1 LEGLQKYLAVAKRE
15 TAAQFLRRRE
25 IIMSDKNQS
34 VSMEAETVEGDAA
47 GPQTIRPAAPPT
59 KRRRNYDGSK
69 PLNNPGH
76 EAVAQF
82 LAVPKQFR
90 RFRTI
95 TALAMQFNVARMTV
109 YRWAQDFDVVRRAE
123 WLSVQNQVLG
133 DFIACR
139 EWPSVVRAQV
149 AAALAGD
156 TRAAIFLQN
165 RAWPEG
171 LDVSIPSLE
180 EAVKGTINVGTFL
193 EEDETVIQPEQSA
206 AATANQ
212 NPDVRENIQEEEEF
226 EE

>member
-1 LEGLQKYLAVAKRE
+1 
-15 TAAQFLRRRE
+15 
-25 IIMSDKNQS
+25 
-34 VSMEAETVEGDAA
+34 
-47 GPQTIRPAAPPT
+47 
-59 KRRRNYDGSK
+59 
-69 PLNNPGH
+69 
-76 EAVAQF
+76 
-82 LAVPKQFR
+82 
-90 RFRTI
+90 
-95 TALAMQFNVARMTV
+95 
-109 YRWAQDFDVVRRAE
+109 
-123 WLSVQNQVLG
+123 VQNQVLG

>member
-1 LEGLQKYLAVAKRE
+1 MDSDDQSKSDASERLSAAVDENGARRQGARP
-15 TAAQFLRRRE
+15 TAL
-25 IIMSDKNQS
+25 D
-34 VSMEAETVEGDAA
+34 G
-47 GPQTIRPAAPPT
+47 PPT
-59 KRRRNYDGSK
+59 KRRRNYDGST
-69 PLNNPGH
+69 PLNDPGH

-82 LAVPKQFR
+82 LAAPKQFR

-95 TALAMQFNVARMTV
+95 TALAMQFNVARVTI

-123 WLSVQNQVLG
+123 WLSVQNRVLG

-149 AAALAGD
+149 TAALAGD